1 LPAPADAATLAR
13 MIRHTN
19 LAVACVLVS
28 ITTIATGQTTAPAVK
43 KLKDV
48 VVYRDDTFYSAFP
61 SIVRRPDG
69 ELIVAFRRAPDPR
82 SFGDAKYTHTDPSS
96 QLVLVRSSDAGE
108 TWTKEPTLLWAHP
121 RGGLQDPCML
131 QLDDGSLLC
140 ASYGWALIP
149 EDRSQKLK
157 EVTRHGDFVFL
168 GGTLYRSEDGGDR
181 WSEIELPPTEGE
193 ANLGPFGK
201 PVPAYNRGAMC
212 QGKDGRVFWVTAREN
227 IDGKKGAGTHL
238 LISSDRGKTWT
249 YSCPVAVDDKV
260 TFNETSL
267 YETPN
272 GHLIAFMRTAHLDD
286 NTVIAH
292 STDGGKSFQKW
303 ESAGWKGHPHY
314 ALRLPDQR
322 VLLVYGYRHAPFGI
336 RARVLNPECTD
347 FKEAPEIVLR
357 DDGGHGDLGY
367 PWATMVA
374 DDKALVVYYFNEKD
388 GPRYIGGTLLQVN
401 VKK

>member
-1 LPAPADAATLAR
+1 
-13 MIRHTN
+13 MIRQTI
-19 LAVACVLVS
+19 LAIACVLVS
-28 ITTIATGQTTAPAVK
+28 ISSIAAGQATAPAPAVK

-48 VVYRDDTFYSAFP
+48 VVYREDTFYSAFP
-61 SIVRRPDG
+61 SIVRRPGG

-82 SFGDAKYTHTDPSS
+82 NFGDAKYTHTDPSS

-108 TWTKEPTLLWAHP
+108 TWTKEPTLIWAHP
-121 RGGLQDPCML
+121 RGGLQDPCLL

-149 EDRSQKLK
+149 KGRGQKLK

-168 GGTLYRSEDGGDR
+168 GGTMYRSDDGGDR
-181 WSEIELPPTEGE
+181 WREILLPPTQGE
-193 ANLGPFGK
+193 ANLDPFGK

-227 IDGKKGAGTHL
+227 IDGKKGTGTHL
-238 LISSDRGKTWT
+238 LVSSDRGKTWT

-272 GHLIAFMRTAHLDD
+272 GHLIAFMRTANLDD
-286 NTVIAH
+286 HTVIAR

-336 RARVLNPECTD
+336 RARVLNAECTD

-357 DDGGHGDLGY
+357 DDGGGYDLGY
-367 PWATMVA
+367 PWATMVS

-401 VKK
+401 GRK